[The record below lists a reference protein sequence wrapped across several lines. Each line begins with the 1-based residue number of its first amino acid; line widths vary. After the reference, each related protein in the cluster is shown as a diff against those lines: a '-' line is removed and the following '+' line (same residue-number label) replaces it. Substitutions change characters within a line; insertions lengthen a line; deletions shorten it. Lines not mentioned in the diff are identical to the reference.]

1 MAALPTDEPPHNR
14 PDQPP
19 PTLTPAERNL
29 LFLTLLG
36 QTPAEMSASLGMGLP
51 EVEQALGE
59 LQKRFG
65 VSSQRKLLVRA
76 LLQGWHQPL
85 W

>member
-1 MAALPTDEPPHNR
+1 MVAPSINEPFGHR
-14 PDQPP
+14 PP
-19 PTLTPAERNL
+19 PTLTPSERSL
-29 LFLTLLG
+29 LYLTLLG
-36 QTPAEMSASLGMGLP
+36 QTPAEMAASLDMSLP
-51 EVEQALGE
+51 EVQQALDE

-65 VSSQRKLLVRA
+65 VSSHRKLLVYA